1 MKNKYYP
8 HLFEKG
14 KIGNV
19 VLLKIELYVIL
30 WELI

>member
-8 HLFEKG
+8 HLFKKG

-19 VLLKIELYVIL
+19 VIKNRIIL
-30 WELI
+30 WERT